1 MLLCQRRCRNT
12 LGQPADQLGRLGQGT
27 GRQGKKETRDNE
39 ATCSVDAKR
48 PRCRGESDMRHG
60 NTATQPDIG
69 IASAS
74 AAATATAAFEVY
86 TCGPQVVGG
95 VVLATNKPANNDNHQ
110 PSTSKRDSDIHDQ
123 WTPIRA
129 IRLLHLFVQAI
140 SFTLRSQSATCAP
153 RVVAHHRQPA
163 GCTPWTCR

>member
-1 MLLCQRRCRNT
+1 MK
-12 LGQPADQLGRLGQGT
+12 QLAPQ
-27 GRQGKKETRDNE
+27 
-39 ATCSVDAKR
+39 CH
-48 PRCRGESDMRHG
+48 GESDMRHG

-86 TCGPQVVGG
+86 TRSPQVVDG
-95 VVLATNKPANNDNHQ
+95 VVLATKEPANNDNHQ
-110 PSTSKRDSDIHDQ
+110 PSTSKRDSDIHDQKQ

-153 RVVAHHRQPA
+153 TVVAHHPQPA
-163 GCTPWTCR
+163 TAHA